1 MLSCTTFEHRFQ
13 LRRHISHMSA
23 SFALR
28 RVPLSTFRSVA
39 ACGSNEFLISRSAV
53 VAQSTSIYEST
64 IAYLTKF
71 SPSPQYSSVVLS
83 SKVEVPV
90 LSNIY
95 RAIYSLAES
104 VSLSLTTNE
113 NLSASDAIWL
123 SSTMKKRR
131 MKMNKHK
138 LKKRKKS
145 LKMNTKVSRG

>member
-1 MLSCTTFEHRFQ
+1 
-13 LRRHISHMSA
+13 MSA

-28 RVPLSTFRSVA
+28 RVPLSTFRCIA
-39 ACGSNEFLISRSAV
+39 ACGSNELLMSRSAV
-53 VAQSTSIYEST
+53 IAQSTSIYEST
-64 IAYLTKF
+64 VAYLTKF
-71 SPSPQYSSVVLS
+71 SPSLQCSSVELS

-95 RAIYSLAES
+95 RAVYSLAES

-113 NLSASDAIWL
+113 NLSTSDAIWL

-145 LKMNTKVSRG
+145 LKMNTKVSRA